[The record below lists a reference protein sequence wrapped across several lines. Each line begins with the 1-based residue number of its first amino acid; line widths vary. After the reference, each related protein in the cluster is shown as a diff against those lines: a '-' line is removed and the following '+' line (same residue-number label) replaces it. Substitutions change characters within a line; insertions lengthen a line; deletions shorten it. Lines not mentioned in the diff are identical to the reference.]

1 VRLVLVYHQMVGRG
15 GLEKYLL
22 ALARGLKG
30 RGHAVRL
37 VTAQTDAAFEGLE
50 CPRVR
55 LGWVG
60 VPRWA
65 RLAVFA
71 WRSAAVPVDPDELV
85 LGFGRTWSQDIHRA
99 GGGCHALYSGL
110 LPWWRRWTLKNQ
122 VELALERRLYQGGE
136 TRHFVVNASPVAEQ
150 LHRVYGVPRDR
161 ISVIHT
167 AVDTQRFC
175 PASQREADS
184 GEPPA
189 SRPILLFV
197 SSNHRRKG
205 LPALLRAMASV
216 PEADLWI
223 AGARLSRRD
232 RRFLATAGLQGRV
245 REWGEVEDLVP
256 LYRQA
261 TWFVHP
267 TLYDACANTVLQ
279 SMACALP
286 GLISVADGAS
296 EFIKDGENGLLIR
309 DPADSRQ
316 LAELLRLAL
325 SLPVARRLALGGA
338 ARRTVESLTWS
349 THLDAWE
356 ALCLETLRQK
366 SNSR

>member
-1 VRLVLVYHQMVGRG
+1 V
-15 GLEKYLL
+15 
-22 ALARGLKG
+22 
-30 RGHAVRL
+30 
-37 VTAQTDAAFEGLE
+37 
-50 CPRVR
+50 
-55 LGWVG
+55 
-60 VPRWA
+60 
-65 RLAVFA
+65 
-71 WRSAAVPVDPDELV
+71 V

-110 LPWWRRWTLKNQ
+110 LPWWRRWALKNQ

-167 AVDTQRFC
+167 AVDTERFS
-175 PASQREADS
+175 PAPQCEEDS

-205 LPALLRAMASV
+205 LPAILQAMASV

-232 RRFLATAGLQGRV
+232 RRFLATAGLHGRV
-245 REWGEVEDLVP
+245 REWGEVDDLVP

-296 EFIKDGENGLLIR
+296 EFIQDGENGLLIR
-309 DPADSRQ
+309 DPADPHQ
-316 LAELLRLAL
+316 LGELLRFAL
-325 SLPVARRLALGGA
+325 SLPADRRDTIGAA
-338 ARRTVESLTWS
+338 ARRTVEPLTWS
-349 THLDAWE
+349 SHLDAWE
-356 ALCLETLRQK
+356 TLCQQTHCQK
-366 SNSR
+366 PNTR